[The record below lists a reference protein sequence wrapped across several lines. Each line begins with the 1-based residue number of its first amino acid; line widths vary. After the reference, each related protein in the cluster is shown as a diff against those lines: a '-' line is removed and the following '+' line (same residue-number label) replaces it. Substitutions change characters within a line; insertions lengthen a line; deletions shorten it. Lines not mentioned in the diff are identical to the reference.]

1 MRVSGFFIALK
12 GLEMHGSTAQD
23 CHDVMEKVL
32 DTCKK
37 EDREEFL
44 RDIIW
49 ILLLDIEKERTC
61 LDSFHEEMNDH
72 LKD

>member
-1 MRVSGFFIALK
+1 
-12 GLEMHGSTAQD
+12 MHGATAQD

-44 RDIIW
+44 LDIIW